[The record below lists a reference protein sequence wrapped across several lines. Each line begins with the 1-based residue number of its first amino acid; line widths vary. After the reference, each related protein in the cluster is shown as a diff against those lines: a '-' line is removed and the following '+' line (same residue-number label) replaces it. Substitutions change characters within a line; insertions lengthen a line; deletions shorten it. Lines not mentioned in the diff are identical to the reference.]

1 MTADESSL
9 ESAGPGSWRP
19 FAAVLGLAL
28 VLRLGLL
35 ALVLVRS
42 PKLDA
47 THAADTHT
55 YLQPACSLL
64 ASRDFVRQGVPEL
77 VRTPGYPLMLTLG
90 VALGHVELVTVLLQI
105 ALSLATVWLVHRLA
119 LLVWRKPPRGAVAA
133 LLLAVD
139 PLSIAY
145 TCYLMP
151 ETLFAFL
158 LVLGIVSLL
167 EYFHAGRL
175 GDLLAAAGL
184 VAAAALV
191 RPVGYYLAPLFALC
205 LLARLA
211 MRLPDRRRRAAE
223 AVLFAAA
230 CLAPLAAWQ
239 VRNQALTGYSGF
251 SAVADWN
258 LYFYQAAGVIARQT
272 HASLESVQAELG
284 YFSDADFRR
293 AHPEL
298 AAGDQAAKFRFLHA
312 AGTRILGEHALAYGV
327 IHVRGLA
334 TLALNPAATD
344 LLRLVGQPPPPP
356 SGGQAAPGPLA
367 SAAAMLRGAPARSP
381 SIWPWAW
388 AWPRFTPAAS
398 PAGSRCCGGRAGR
411 RPWWAWR
418 LLTCLP
424 SRAARPASSG
434 CGTRSCRWPA
444 FSPGWAWSSS
454 TTAGV
459 AGAAKRWPSAGL
471 TYCQRSN
478 LSRAGSAIS
487 LRAA

>member
-1 MTADESSL
+1 M
-9 ESAGPGSWRP
+9 
-19 FAAVLGLAL
+19 
-28 VLRLGLL
+28 
-35 ALVLVRS
+35 
-42 PKLDA
+42 
-47 THAADTHT
+47 
-55 YLQPACSLL
+55 
-64 ASRDFVRQGVPEL
+64 
-77 VRTPGYPLMLTLG
+77 
-90 VALGHVELVTVLLQI
+90 
-105 ALSLATVWLVHRLA
+105 
-119 LLVWRKPPRGAVAA
+119 AA

-158 LVLGIVSLL
+158 LVLGIVSLV

-211 MRLPDRRRRAAE
+211 MRLPNRRRRAAE

-230 CLAPLAAWQ
+230 CLTPLAAWQ

-298 AAGDQAAKFRFLHA
+298 AAGNQAAKFRFLHA

-367 SAAAMLRGAPARSP
+367 SALAMLRGAPCAF
-381 SIWPWAW
+381 AVNL
-388 AWPRFTPAAS
+388 AL
-398 PAGSRCCGGRAGR
+398 AGGLAVFYAGCIAGGLALLR
-411 RPWWAWR
+411 RPSWQAALVGLAIAYLFAVSGGPACVVR
-418 LLTCLP
+418 LRHPIMPL
-424 SRAARPASSG
+424 ASV
-434 CGTRSCRWPA
+434 
-444 FSPGWAWSSS
+444 F
-454 TTAGV
+454 
-459 AGAAKRWPSAGL
+459 AGL
-471 TYCQRSN
+471 GLVEVYDRWRRWRGQTAVG
-478 LSRAGSAIS
+478 LSDTMAAEQSA
-487 LRAA
+487 

>member
-1 MTADESSL
+1 
-9 ESAGPGSWRP
+9 
-19 FAAVLGLAL
+19 
-28 VLRLGLL
+28 
-35 ALVLVRS
+35 
-42 PKLDA
+42 
-47 THAADTHT
+47 
-55 YLQPACSLL
+55 
-64 ASRDFVRQGVPEL
+64 
-77 VRTPGYPLMLTLG
+77 MLTLG

-119 LLVWRKPPRGAVAA
+119 LLVGESRRAVLVAA

-327 IHVRGLA
+327 IHVRGPGDSGTESRRYRSAVARRA
-334 TLALNPAATD
+334 TAPATE
-344 LLRLVGQPPPPP
+344 RRP
-356 SGGQAAPGPLA
+356 GGPGPA
-367 SAAAMLRGAPARSP
+367 GQRRGHAAWRAPARSP

-478 LSRAGSAIS
+478 LI
-487 LRAA
+487 